1 MKKESYMYV
10 GPTVPGIVVKNRT
23 YIGIPEKAM
32 EKMKED
38 PYFKN
43 LFVNTEDLLKARQS
57 LMDPN
62 SVINV
67 SYQQVL
73 KDL

>member
-1 MKKESYMYV
+1 MKKESYTHV
-10 GPTVPGIVVKNRT
+10 RPTVTGIVVKNRT
-23 YIGIPEKAM
+23 YIGLSEKAK
-32 EKMKED
+32 EKMKEE

-73 KDL
+73 RDL

>member
-1 MKKESYMYV
+1 MRKESYMYV

-23 YIGIPEKAM
+23 YIGIPEKAG

-43 LFVNTEDLLKARQS
+43 LFVKTAPLQ
-57 LMDPN
+57 
-62 SVINV
+62 
-67 SYQQVL
+67 
-73 KDL
+73 